1 MEKVKLGECATYVN
15 GYAFK
20 PSDWKK
26 EGIPI
31 VRIQDLTGTIRN
43 PNYFQGKIDE
53 KYLINNG
60 DILISWSGSL
70 GIYQW
75 DSGRAYLNQHIF
87 KVKFDKKNIDKKYFI
102 YLIKSKITDLL
113 KNTHGST
120 MKHITKSDFD
130 KIEINLHDIDEQK
143 RIANKL
149 DKIQNI
155 ISIREKQ
162 IEKLDELIK
171 SQFVEMFGDPISNS
185 KKIDYMEMP
194 SVCEIIDGDRGKNYP
209 KAEEFFDNE
218 YCLFLNAKNVTNT
231 GFSFDNCMF
240 ITKEKDEKL
249 RNGKLQRGDVILTT
263 RGTVG
268 NLAFYTEDIP
278 FENVRINSGM
288 VILRM
293 KKDIVNEIFFIEQ
306 FKMQLDNIKNK
317 IANGSAQPQLPITKM
332 NGIKVLT
339 PPVELQN
346 KFADFV
352 KQIDKQK
359 FEIQKS
365 LNEMNCLYESLM
377 DNYFGE

>member
-1 MEKVKLGECATYVN
+1 MEKVKLGEFVN
-15 GYAFK
+15 IK
-20 PSDWKK
+20 
-26 EGIPI
+26 
-31 VRIQDLTGTIRN
+31 TGKLDANASSEKGKYPFFTCSSE
-43 PNYFQGKIDE
+43 PLKIDDYSYDCE
-53 KYLINNG
+53 CVLVAGNGDLNVKYYNGKFDAYQRTYIIESKNKKILDNKYLYYLINSRIEKLRKDSIG
-60 DILISWSGSL
+60 GVIKYIKL
-70 GIYQW
+70 GN
-75 DSGRAYLNQHIF
+75 LT
-87 KVKFDKKNIDKKYFI
+87 NIDFDPVY
-102 YLIKSKITDLL
+102 IK
-113 KNTHGST
+113 
-120 MKHITKSDFD
+120 
-130 KIEINLHDIDEQK
+130 EQQN
-143 RIANKL
+143 IVNKL
-149 DKIQNI
+149 DKIQEI
-155 ISIREKQ
+155 IDIRKKQ
-162 IEKLDELIK
+162 IKQLDGLIK
-171 SQFVEMFGDPISNS
+171 SQFVEIFGDPISNS

-365 LNEMNCLYESLM
+365 LEEMQLLQECLMNS
-377 DNYFGE
+377 YFGEM